1 MSFRDGWI
9 LFGEASVTVNISE
22 VEQQLGT
29 SSFPSIVIQ
38 VIRNPSSSS
47 LNNKYADLTVR
58 KRWKSCRKVSGSIQ
72 FEFVILIISSLTGMI
87 VVGHNAFRIVNELHQ
102 PMLTL
107 FNRYDLLIV
116 DPFRQVDPIGV
127 SKITTAPRV
136 SSSWI
141 ECDESLR
148 WWTLMHTRVKGMF
161 LPAILRRLEHRYLTM
176 QVPSNGVEMPL
187 PLIRHCSAVF
197 E

>member
-1 MSFRDGWI
+1 M
-9 LFGEASVTVNISE
+9 NISE

-72 FEFVILIISSLTGMI
+72 FEFVILAILSLTGMT

-107 FNRYDLLIV
+107 FNRNDLLIV

-127 SKITTAPRV
+127 AKIMIAPRV
-136 SSSWI
+136 SSS
-141 ECDESLR
+141 
-148 WWTLMHTRVKGMF
+148 
-161 LPAILRRLEHRYLTM
+161 
-176 QVPSNGVEMPL
+176 
-187 PLIRHCSAVF
+187 
-197 E
+197 